1 MIVVHR
7 VIPMQTAF
15 YPSLGELCTKYLV
28 KRNPGLPPHELA
40 QFFSKIAD
48 EQKQLFEQFLLFDT
62 LAIRI
67 REDNLPLPLLL
78 RFFGEHGLE
87 ELIEHGAL
95 RFLQWR
101 PTILH
106 MVTDTPGVNA
116 LAYGDMKSETLDD
129 PEKSIDFGLNMMTDP
144 LPESTRRRL
153 RAKIAPLYDKV
164 EGDLAKRAVEYTNS
178 AYTSGKLS
186 KLGLP
191 PVEPITNMPKE
202 KRGRMNSCA
211 SEAMDYSYVMDK
223 GMTSLTNYAFFSL
236 LDDSREKLKAR
247 PDMVGA
253 FNELAKVE
261 DFPDLKALFPQLADP
276 LKQVPKLRAKA
287 SSIKFRKWLAEATEG
302 NAELSATYVAS
313 IADVKGPF
321 ATPKGKFG
329 ALMGRTRMRLCLRRS
344 VKTRKIERPAADFL
358 Q

>member
-1 MIVVHR
+1 
-7 VIPMQTAF
+7 MQTAF

-116 LAYGDMKSETLDD
+116 LAYGDMK
-129 PEKSIDFGLNMMTDP
+129 
-144 LPESTRRRL
+144 
-153 RAKIAPLYDKV
+153 
-164 EGDLAKRAVEYTNS
+164 S